1 MEKKFKVFQIKGY
14 YDNVLTIHKFT
25 RYIISNIKEEEE
37 KLFLKY
43 KNLGVKV
50 QYIEL
55 IYTELRRDKINPVI
69 VYEYIKN
76 NGVWIDEA
84 ASHFD
89 IGKQTVKQ
97 YLRKVEDMGLE

>member
-14 YDNVLTIHKFT
+14 YDNILTIHKFT
-25 RYIISNIKEEEE
+25 RYLVTNIKEEEE
-37 KLFLKY
+37 RLFLKY
-43 KNLGVKV
+43 KKLGVKV

-69 VYEYIKN
+69 VYEYIKKN
-76 NGVWIDEA
+76 NVWIDEA

-89 IGKQTVKQ
+89 ICKKVVKE
-97 YLRKVEDMGLE
+97 YLKKVEDMGLE